1 MLGPGS
7 DGYHEEHIHLDLAAR
22 RNNYKICQWDVRVP
36 PPPVE
41 AKAQSGQDNTATAD
55 SAAPQGDDAPAI
67 PIDEVPLPRP
77 RPKFAL
83 Q

>member
-1 MLGPGS
+1 M
-7 DGYHEEHIHLDLAAR
+7 IAAAPLR
-22 RNNYKICQWDVRVP
+22 TAQATW
-36 PPPVE
+36 PVE